1 MQSRGVDHAAS
12 DIVRHRRSVF
22 ERMSSLELSPKRLVQ
37 NRDAHVEERLEG
49 PFRQA
54 GRRGHHGEGAC
65 LVEVVCDARVLGKSS
80 LTRGGS

>member
-22 ERMSSLELSPKRLVQ
+22 ERMSPLELSPKRLVQ

-54 GRRGHHGEGAC
+54 GPSDGEAIT
-65 LVEVVCDARVLGKSS
+65 AKAPAWSRWYA
-80 LTRGGS
+80 TRGF